1 MQYALIVPDH
11 HNFEGTDKLMIFER
25 WPYLKKHIHHEKA
38 ISVLS
43 SMEELRYIIGSM
55 FHLNKVKQVLTGFQ
69 SYQVLADFLND
80 EVKNL
85 CLQKKK
91 EKRQEKKLTNR

>member
-1 MQYALIVPDH
+1 
-11 HNFEGTDKLMIFER
+11 MISER
-25 WPYLKKHIHHEKA
+25 WPYLKKCIRREKA

-85 CLQKKK
+85 CLEKKK
-91 EKRQEKKLTNR
+91 EKRQEKKLTNM

>member
-1 MQYALIVPDH
+1 
-11 HNFEGTDKLMIFER
+11 
-25 WPYLKKHIHHEKA
+25 
-38 ISVLS
+38 
-43 SMEELRYIIGSM
+43 MEELRYIIGSM

-85 CLQKKK
+85 CLEKKK
-91 EKRQEKKLTNR
+91 EKRQEKKLTNM

>member
-1 MQYALIVPDH
+1 MQYALTAPDH
-11 HNFEGTDKLMIFER
+11 HNFEGTDKLMISER
-25 WPYLKKHIHHEKA
+25 WPYLKKRIRHEKA

-91 EKRQEKKLTNR
+91 EKRQEKKLTNM